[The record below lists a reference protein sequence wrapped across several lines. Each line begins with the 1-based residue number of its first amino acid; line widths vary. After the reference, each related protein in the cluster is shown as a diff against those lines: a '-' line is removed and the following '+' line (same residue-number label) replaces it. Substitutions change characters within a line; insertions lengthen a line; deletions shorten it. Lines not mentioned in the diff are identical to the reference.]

1 MTIFMTMKQVF
12 LISVSIGVSAG
23 VSVAVHAGAL
33 ENGSWAPSGC
43 GVRPEAPAIESA
55 SPEAYNRSI
64 GLVNAWQQQLQAYN
78 DCMIR
83 EANSDATAINQ
94 AANAEQTR
102 INEALQKANADA
114 TTARSKLDSSPSA
127 PAAPQMMQTPNTQMM
142 QNPSY

>member
-1 MTIFMTMKQVF
+1 
-12 LISVSIGVSAG
+12 
-23 VSVAVHAGAL
+23 
-33 ENGSWAPSGC
+33 
-43 GVRPEAPAIESA
+43 
-55 SPEAYNRSI
+55 
-64 GLVNAWQQQLQAYN
+64 VNAWQKQLQAYN

-83 EANSDATAINQ
+83 EANADATAINQ

-127 PAAPQMMQTPNTQMM
+127 PQMMQTPNTQMM